1 MALEEFPTSKRPSW
15 SPVPA
20 YAVEEF
26 TKGGV
31 PNEMFKA
38 VNVYVDKRLSCPT
51 LRIKVSNNTNI
62 IKNNEFESHQKLDP
76 AANKLL
82 QVITVDGNSQEL
94 VDSFQG
100 VGVMWALVSSKLP
113 CSCDGQ
119 VREQRHFEL
128 SFRDG
133 FVGDVNMFLNY
144 YLNHIL
150 QKYQKIKAKNE
161 QKYQKINAE
170 PNDVC
175 MGITMSLFCLF
186 LVAFGFLI
194 CRATSNIK

>member
-1 MALEEFPTSKRPSW
+1 MALEELPTSKRPSW

-26 TKGGV
+26 TKGEV

-51 LRIKVSNNTNI
+51 LRIKVSNNTNL
-62 IKNNEFESHQKLDP
+62 IKNNEFENHQKLDP
-76 AANKLL
+76 AADKLL

-113 CSCDGQ
+113 RSGDGQ

-161 QKYQKINAE
+161 QKYQKIKAKNEQNVGARI
-170 PNDVC
+170 V
-175 MGITMSLFCLF
+175 SVSCL
-186 LVAFGFLI
+186 LLIAIGFLI

>member
-1 MALEEFPTSKRPSW
+1 
-15 SPVPA
+15 
-20 YAVEEF
+20 
-26 TKGGV
+26 
-31 PNEMFKA
+31 MFKA

-51 LRIKVSNNTNI
+51 LRIKVSNNTNL

-76 AANKLL
+76 AADKLL

-94 VDSFQG
+94 VDSFHG

-113 CSCDGQ
+113 RYGDGQ

-128 SFRDG
+128 SFREG
-133 FVGDVNMFLNY
+133 FVGDVNMFLNS

-150 QKYQKIKAKNE
+150 QKYQKIKEKNE
-161 QKYQKINAE
+161 QKHQKVKAN
-170 PNDVC
+170 VC
-175 MGITMSLFCLF
+175 ASIGCAVICLF
-186 LVAFGFLI
+186 LIVFGFLI